1 MKNCVLVPKDQEIIK
16 VQNNHPKNIL
26 NITSILSK
34 GDVNIGRFNLSMKL
48 PKIIV
53 GIKLPSKK
61 KKSKLDDTDES
72 KTNTKLH
79 INNKIINV
87 QDKDNIPKTFTLIFK
102 KKKIIIMKQKQLKIK
117 IKRNTVKEQVNH
129 G

>member
-16 VQNNHPKNIL
+16 VQNNHPKNII

-34 GDVNIGRFNLSMKL
+34 GNVNIGRFNLSMKL

-102 KKKIIIMKQKQLKIK
+102 KKK
-117 IKRNTVKEQVNH
+117 
-129 G
+129 

>member
-1 MKNCVLVPKDQEIIK
+1 MKNRVLVPKDLEIIK
-16 VQNNHPKNIL
+16 VQNNHPKNII
-26 NITSILSK
+26 NITSTLSK
-34 GDVNIGRFNLSMKL
+34 VDVNIGRFNLSMKL

-87 QDKDNIPKTFTLIFK
+87 QDKDNIPKMFFFNKT
-102 KKKIIIMKQKQLKIK
+102 KQQ
-117 IKRNTVKEQVNH
+117 
-129 G
+129 